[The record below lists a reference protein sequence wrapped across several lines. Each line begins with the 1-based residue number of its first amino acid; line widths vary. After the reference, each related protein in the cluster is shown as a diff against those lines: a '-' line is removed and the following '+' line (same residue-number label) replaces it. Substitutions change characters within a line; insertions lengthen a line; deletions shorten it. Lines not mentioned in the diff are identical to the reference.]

1 MRRISAHF
9 ALAAIYAT
17 LLAPFALAAQESS
30 LHACCLHTGAHHCQG
45 DSSEAGVH
53 SATNT
58 CPYTAPLLLTA
69 YAGIEAAT
77 FRVSSPALSGFVTH
91 PNCHSHS
98 PVLVRDAAARAP
110 PAALL

>member
-1 MRRISAHF
+1 MRRLAAHF
-9 ALAAIYAT
+9 ALTAIYAT
-17 LLAPFALAAQESS
+17 LLVPFALAAQESS
-30 LHACCLHTGAHHCQG
+30 LHACCLRPAAHHSQR
-45 DSSEAGVH
+45 DSHEAGVH

-69 YAGIEAAT
+69 CAGIEAAT

-110 PAALL
+110 PAA